1 MDNKEPDRLY
11 IKKSDFDDYKRLIEE
26 KDSPL
31 HGKDNKYL
39 FMMAMCIGFHEGIKT
54 ELPVG
59 NKKDYV
65 RLEYLTDKERSIIK
79 ALAVAEE
86 GNLDVLLDKKKVYSI
101 AEQYAATG
109 IKLLKDKVFSGG
121 YGSFSKKLES
131 ELVDELKKIQ
141 KIES

>member
-1 MDNKEPDRLY
+1 MDKNKEPDRLY
-11 IKKSDFDDYKRLIEE
+11 IRKSDFDDYKRLIEE

-39 FMMAMCIGFHEGIKT
+39 FMMAMCIGLHEGRRT
-54 ELPVG
+54 DLD

-65 RLEYLTDKERSIIK
+65 RLEYLTDKEKSIIK

-109 IKLLKDKVFSGG
+109 IKLLKDMIFSGG

-131 ELVDELKKIQ
+131 ELVDEFKKIQ